1 MWSMLLVPLLS
12 LPFLPNLI
20 PMLPLPRAI
29 ARPLRY
35 YCAATVYL
43 STMGLVGS
51 AATFVSL
58 VLNAIGQGYMTN
70 YYVARIFYIVASRV
84 MGVKVRVEGA
94 EYLERDDIDS
104 AGRMKA
110 DQTGVT
116 TGPAIVMNNHQSM
129 LDILVVGKT
138 FPRQTTMISKQSIMF
153 TPLGPFMLLAGC
165 IFIDRA
171 NPTAAR
177 KSLHEGVQ
185 TMKRHRLGVWI
196 FPEGTRHQSP
206 TPSMLPLKKGGFHT
220 AVEAQIPII
229 PVVTENYWWAYRQG
243 VWGFGEDGPN
253 ELRVKVLPPIPTAGL
268 TIDDIPELV
277 TRVRD
282 QMLVALREI
291 SRDGPAPSAD
301 DKTAQLSVG
310 PVPEKSPLPSPPPEE
325 APKPVEGVPKPV
337 VPLPT
342 TVVAAEGVSGERR
355 PVPLAHARDNSSA
368 ESAPSESG
376 SNGTEEDEGM
386 VLVGRPE

>member
-1 MWSMLLVPLLS
+1 MLLVPLLS

-185 TMKRHRLGVWI
+185 TMKRHRLGARSDI
-196 FPEGTRHQSP
+196 RLSHSANPSQASGYSPKAPGT
-206 TPSMLPLKKGGFHT
+206 
-220 AVEAQIPII
+220 
-229 PVVTENYWWAYRQG
+229 
-243 VWGFGEDGPN
+243 
-253 ELRVKVLPPIPTAGL
+253 
-268 TIDDIPELV
+268 
-277 TRVRD
+277 
-282 QMLVALREI
+282 
-291 SRDGPAPSAD
+291 
-301 DKTAQLSVG
+301 
-310 PVPEKSPLPSPPPEE
+310 SPPPHPCFHSRKE
-325 APKPVEGVPKPV
+325 ASTPPSRPKY
-337 VPLPT
+337 
-342 TVVAAEGVSGERR
+342 
-355 PVPLAHARDNSSA
+355 
-368 ESAPSESG
+368 PS
-376 SNGTEEDEGM
+376 
-386 VLVGRPE
+386 